1 MFKDDDIIALISNSR
16 FQYIRSLMEQKVSDE
31 MPLGFGT
38 FEMPRAIDLL
48 LEKHTSSEKICE
60 VGAIRLNSDTTITQM
75 PAEGWLNF
83 MKQDTADLEEFKF
96 ELNPEEI
103 DLEAT
108 QTTHNALF
116 SNSVFYDVQKLLIQ
130 EKGEDKYYPVFNKKK
145 E

>member
-1 MFKDDDIIALISNSR
+1 
-16 FQYIRSLMEQKVSDE
+16 

-38 FEMPRAIDLL
+38 FQMPRAIDLL
-48 LEKHTSSEKICE
+48 LEKPTSSEKICE
-60 VGAIRLNSDTTITQM
+60 VSTIRLNGDSTITQM

-103 DLEAT
+103 DLAET

-116 SNSVFYDVQKLLIQ
+116 SNSVYYDVQKLMIQ
-130 EKGEDKYYPVFNKKK
+130 EKGEDKYYPIYNKKK
-145 E
+145 EQSQMELDSYNCVLERIETVNHLQVGRQPED